1 MKKTTQKKSI
11 IILGAGFGGLAA
23 AALLAKD
30 GHQVTVLEK
39 NEQPG
44 GRASSLVAE
53 GFRFDMGPSWY
64 MMPEVFEKF
73 FAEFGKSTSDYFELL
88 PLKPQY
94 RVFFGDKTQLDIT
107 GDIQKDT
114 QTFEALEPGFTQKF
128 EQYLAESKLK
138 YDISMKSV
146 LYKNMS
152 SLFDLIN
159 LDMMKLGSKMG
170 VFEPMHSYI
179 SKFFKHPKI
188 QQILEY
194 NLVFLGCS
202 PKNAPSLFSLMTH
215 VDFNLGVWYPEG
227 GVTSLVNAVVSVGK
241 EHGVTYVYNAPAQQL
256 VVKDGKITAVV
267 TPKKSYTADVIISNA
282 DYHFTESIL
291 SDQSVRTFSEK
302 YWSKKVMTP
311 SAFLLYLGVKGKLP
325 KLEHHNLYFGDDWSK
340 HFDDVFTRPRWP
352 IDPSIYINKASQSDD
367 TVAPKGHENLMVL
380 VPIAPGLE
388 ENESWREHYAEYIIE
403 FMEQKLDIKLKEK
416 IVYQKI
422 FSVTD
427 FAERYN
433 SYRGNALGGLAHT
446 LFQSAI
452 WRPNN
457 FSKKI
462 PNLFFVGANTV
473 PGIGVPP
480 AIISAHLVRDRLRDL
495 ESSSSP

>member
-1 MKKTTQKKSI
+1 MEKKNIVI
-11 IILGAGFGGLAA
+11 IGAGFGGLAA

-30 GHQVTVLEK
+30 GYQVTVLEK

-44 GRASSLVAE
+44 GRASSLSAK

-73 FAEFGKSTSDYFELL
+73 FGEFGKKTSDYFKLL
-88 PLKPQY
+88 RLKPQY

-107 GDIQKDT
+107 GDLQQDK
-114 QTFEALEPGFTQKF
+114 QTFEKIEPGFSEKF

-138 YDISMKSV
+138 YEISMRSV

-159 LDMMKLGSKMG
+159 VDMMKLGTRLAI
-170 VFEPMHSYI
+170 FQPMHSYI
-179 SKFFKHPKI
+179 SKFFRHPKI

-227 GVTSLVNAVVSVGK
+227 GITSLVNAVELIGK
-241 EHGVTYVYNAPAQQL
+241 ELGVKYIYNTPVQRL
-256 VVKDGKITAVV
+256 VVIDGKITQVV
-267 TPKKSYTADVIISNA
+267 TSTKTYMPDLVISNA
-282 DYHFTESIL
+282 DYQFTESIL
-291 SDQSVRTFSEK
+291 SDQTMRTYSDK
-302 YWSKKVMTP
+302 YWTKKVMTP

-340 HFDDVFTRPRWP
+340 HFDDVFTNPRWP
-352 IDPSIYINKASQSDD
+352 IDPSIYINKASQTDK

-380 VPIAPGLE
+380 VPIAAGLE
-388 ENESWREHYAEYIIE
+388 ETSSWRSHYADYIIDFIE
-403 FMEQKLDIKLKEK
+403 EKLEIKIKK
-416 IVYQKI
+416 RIVYQKV

-427 FAERYN
+427 FAQRYN
-433 SYRGNALGGLAHT
+433 SYKGNALGGLAHT

-462 PNLFFVGANTV
+462 PNLFFVGANTM

-480 AIISAHLVRDRLRDL
+480 AFISAHLVRDRLKKIL
-495 ESSSSP
+495 G

>member
-1 MKKTTQKKSI
+1 MKQHKTV

-30 GHQVTVLEK
+30 GYQVTVLEK

-44 GRASSLVAE
+44 GRASSLSAE

-73 FAEFGKSTSDYFELL
+73 FAEFGKKTSDYFNLI

-107 GDIQKDT
+107 GDIEKDKA
-114 QTFEALEPGFTQKF
+114 TFEQLEPGFSEKF
-128 EQYLAESKLK
+128 DRYLRESKQK
-138 YDISMKSV
+138 YEISMSSV
-146 LYKNMS
+146 LYRNMNT
-152 SLFDLIN
+152 LFDLVNI
-159 LDMMKLGSKMG
+159 DMIKMG
-170 VFEPMHSYI
+170 RNMGVLQPMHSYI
-179 SKFFKHPKI
+179 SKFFRHPKI

-227 GVTSLVNAVVSVGK
+227 GITSLVRAAESIGR

-256 VVKDGKITAVV
+256 VVENGKITQVV
-267 TPKKSYTADVIISNA
+267 TPTKTYTADIIISNA
-282 DYHFTESIL
+282 DYRFTESIL
-291 SDQSVRTFSEK
+291 SDQSLKEYSES
-302 YWSKKVMTP
+302 YWNKKVMTP

-325 KLEHHNLYFGDDWSK
+325 KLEHHNLYFGEDWSK
-340 HFDDVFTRPRWP
+340 HFDDVFTHPRWP
-352 IDPSIYINKASQSDD
+352 IDPSIYINKASQVDG

-388 ENESWREHYAEYIIE
+388 ETTSWRSHYADYIIS
-403 FMEQKLDIKLKEK
+403 FMEERLDIELKEQ
-416 IVYQKI
+416 IVYKKI

-427 FAERYN
+427 FEQRYN
-433 SYRGNALGGLAHT
+433 SYKGNALGGLAHT
-446 LFQSAI
+446 LFQSAV

-480 AIISAHLVRDRLRDL
+480 AFISAHLVRERVKDL
-495 ESSSSP
+495 VNG

>member
-1 MKKTTQKKSI
+1 MTITQKKKSI
-11 IILGAGFGGLAA
+11 IILGAGFGGLSA

-30 GHQVTVLEK
+30 GHQVTILEK

-44 GRASSLVAE
+44 GRASTLVSD

-73 FAEFGKSTSDYFELL
+73 FEEFGKTSQDFFKLI
-88 PLKPQY
+88 PLRPQY
-94 RVFFGDKTQLDIT
+94 RVFFGDKTQIDIT
-107 GDIQKDT
+107 GNLKQDK
-114 QTFEALEPGFTQKF
+114 QTFEKIEPGFSKKF
-128 EQYLAESKLK
+128 DQYLTESKLK
-138 YDISMKSV
+138 YEISMKSV
-146 LYKNMS
+146 LYRNMNT
-152 SLFDLIN
+152 LFDLIN
-159 LDMMKLGSKMG
+159 FDMMKHGPQMG
-170 VFEPMHSYI
+170 IFESMHSYI

-202 PKNAPSLFSLMTH
+202 PKNAPALFSLMTH
-215 VDFNLGVWYPEG
+215 VDFNLGIWYPEG
-227 GVTSLVNAVVSVGK
+227 GITSLVKALEKIGRN
-241 EHGVTYVYNAPAQQL
+241 HGVSYIYNTPAQQL
-256 VVKDGKITAVV
+256 ITENGRITKIITANK
-267 TPKKSYTADVIISNA
+267 TYTADIIISNA
-282 DYHFTESIL
+282 DYAFTESIL
-291 SDQSVRTFSEK
+291 SDQTLRTYSEA
-302 YWSKKVMTP
+302 YWTKKVMTP
-311 SAFLLYLGVKGKLP
+311 SAFILYLGVKGKLP
-325 KLEHHNLYFGDDWSK
+325 TLEHHNLYFGDDWSK
-340 HFDDVFTRPRWP
+340 HFDDVFKHSRWP
-352 IDPSIYINKASQSDD
+352 IEPSIYINKASQSDV

-388 ENESWREHYAEYIIE
+388 ENESWRASYAEYIIKYIE
-403 FMEQKLDIKLKEK
+403 TNLDIKLKEN

-427 FAERYN
+427 FMQRYN
-433 SYRGNALGGLAHT
+433 SYQGNALGGLAHT

-462 PNLFFVGANTV
+462 SNLLFVGANTV

-480 AIISAHLVRDRLRDL
+480 AVISGHLVRDRVRELIK
-495 ESSSSP
+495 SGQV

>member
-1 MKKTTQKKSI
+1 MNKRTQKKSI

-73 FAEFGKSTSDYFELL
+73 FAEFGKKPSDYFKLV

-107 GDIQKDT
+107 GDLHKDT
-114 QTFEALEPGFTQKF
+114 KTFEALEPGFTQKF
-128 EQYLAESKLK
+128 ERYLAESKLK
-138 YDISMKSV
+138 YDISMNSV

-152 SLFDLIN
+152 SLFDLVN

-179 SKFFKHPKI
+179 SKFFQHPKI

-227 GVTSLVNAVVSVGK
+227 GITSLVNAVVSVGK
-241 EHGVTYVYNAPAQQL
+241 EYGVNYVYNAPAQQL
-256 VVKDGKITAVV
+256 VVKDGKITEVV

-291 SDQSVRTFSEK
+291 SDRSVRTFSEK

-340 HFDDVFTRPRWP
+340 HFDDVFTHPRWP

-388 ENESWREHYAEYIIE
+388 ENESWRAHYAEYIIE
-403 FMEQKLDIKLKEK
+403 FIEKNLELELKDK

-433 SYRGNALGGLAHT
+433 SYQGNALGGLAHT

-457 FSKKI
+457 FSQKI

-480 AIISAHLVRDRLRDL
+480 AFISAHLVRDRLRDL
-495 ESSSSP
+495 ERSSSL